1 VSPNSPTGASIEK
14 EEPMKKNLLRHA
26 SLSVLVVTLC
36 TGANAAHP
44 GSSIAETAAKAGT
57 FGTLLKA
64 AEVAGLSETLSGHG
78 ALTVFAPSDDAFAKL
93 PEGTV
98 AGLLENPERLRTV
111 LLYHIVDGKVGA
123 ADVGGLKTAKS
134 LMGQSLAVD
143 ASDGVRI
150 NNAKVTKADITCS
163 NGVIHVVDT
172 VLIPKDIVD
181 IAAGADGFKTLV
193 TALKAAG
200 LVDTL
205 KGDGP
210 FTVFAPTD
218 DAFAKLPSGTIP
230 MLLQPENK
238 AKLTAILTN
247 HVVAGSVMA
256 EQAVT
261 LPSAKT
267 LGGSDLPITV
277 KKDQSGKVV
286 GVQIGGANIVQTDI
300 VGLNGV
306 IHVIDT
312 VLVP

>member
-1 VSPNSPTGASIEK
+1 MRNTR
-14 EEPMKKNLLRHA
+14 LRHV
-26 SLSVLVVTLC
+26 SLSVLALTLC
-36 TGANAAHP
+36 VGANAARQE
-44 GSSIAETAAKAGT
+44 SNLAETAAKAGT

-64 AEVAGLSETLSGHG
+64 AEVAGLSDALSGKG
-78 ALTVFAPSDDAFAKL
+78 PLTVFAPSDDAFAKL

-98 AGLLENPERLRTV
+98 TALLQNPERLRTV
-111 LLYHIVDGKVGA
+111 LMYHIVKGNVGS
-123 ADVGGLKTAKS
+123 ADVAGLKTATS
-134 LMGQSLAVD
+134 LMGQLLAVD

-150 NNAKVTKADITCS
+150 NNAKVTKADILCS
-163 NGVIHVVDT
+163 NGVIHVVDS
-172 VLIPKDIVD
+172 VLIPKDIVGV
-181 IAAGADGFKTLV
+181 AAGTDGFKTLV

-230 MLLQPENK
+230 MLLQPQNK

-247 HVVAGSVMA
+247 HVVAGSVLA

-261 LPSAKT
+261 LASAKT
-267 LGGSDLPITV
+267 LGGSELPITV
-277 KKDQSGKVV
+277 KKDESGKVL